1 MASLSLSREEKGR
14 TMTVLAIFTLIV
26 MFFVS
31 NDSPLSKISNHV
43 DSAIFFMS
51 GKAWGSG
58 LIPYVDFS
66 DSKGPLLW
74 LIEMLGY
81 WISPTDYHGVWVLS
95 VIVMTFTFYFCWLT
109 AMEVLRRPLLSLGV
123 AMTMSLVYF
132 TGYSFLETRAETWC
146 NLPAIYGI
154 YLVVKLIM
162 ARGRGDGIVCISR
175 GEAIGLGVA
184 VMACLLIK
192 WSIAAMM
199 LSLCLS
205 VLMLCW
211 QSGLRLLKAI
221 GWFFVGTAA
230 LALPFAIYL
239 LANGAFGAFIQE
251 YFIATSSAAG
261 VGETTNLGA
270 YYINEA
276 RRIYHSPASMI
287 AILLAL
293 PGAFLLFWR
302 DGWMRWLLP
311 FCYCCFFALG
321 SYRNHWLYYLQV
333 SLSFSVLGLIWLAG
347 KTNMVNYRR
356 GVRTAI
362 GYGLCIVI
370 AAIYFNRV
378 SVMTG
383 KDSGYHNLEAMEMAL
398 ADLYSSDSQPKLL
411 CYRSMDIGAGICLRS
426 IPATKYWTYQTGA
439 SEEMTLDQDD
449 AVRERRA
456 DIIYTLSHQHNGFL
470 EENGYRLIYQ
480 AADSTIGGRARLY
493 MKKGEL

>member
-1 MASLSLSREEKGR
+1 MASLSLSRKEKGR

-43 DSAIFFMS
+43 DSAMFFMS
-51 GKAWGSG
+51 GKAWVSG

-95 VIVMTFTFYFCWLT
+95 VIVVTFTFYFCWLT

-211 QSGLRLLKAI
+211 QSGLKLLKAI
-221 GWFFVGTAA
+221 GWFFVGMAA
-230 LALPFAIYL
+230 LALPLAIYL

-251 YFIATSSAAG
+251 YFIATSSAVG
-261 VGETTNLGA
+261 VGESNNLVA

-287 AILLAL
+287 AILLAF

-302 DGWMRWLLP
+302 DGWMKWLLP
-311 FCYCCFFALG
+311 FCYCCFLALG

-333 SLSFSVLGLIWLAG
+333 SLSFSVLGIIWLAG
-347 KTNMVNYRR
+347 KTEMINYRR
-356 GVRTAI
+356 GIRTVI
-362 GYGLCIVI
+362 GYGILVVI
-370 AAIYFNRV
+370 FLIYINRN
-378 SVMTG
+378 SEMYE
-383 KDSGYHNLEAMEMAL
+383 KDANYHDLETMEKVLMYLYPYNL
-398 ADLYSSDSQPKLL
+398 QPKLL
-411 CYRSMDIGAGICLRS
+411 CYRCMDIGVGICLKS
-426 IPATKYWTYQTGA
+426 IPATKYWFYQNGA
-439 SEEMTLDQDD
+439 SEEMTRDQDD